1 MKQNPKQTNK
11 CLKNEENKQSTGEE
25 QSFGS
30 QSEKNHVSM
39 TLLSRCIPAELK
51 EEVDYPDLSGK
62 KRKGRLPPAKSTKS
76 SRLVQQCREAPS
88 GDEVAK
94 RASVEEF
101 KMKRF
106 LSVESKVKVYRD
118 LR

>member
-1 MKQNPKQTNK
+1 MKQNPKQMNK

-25 QSFGS
+25 RSFGIS
-30 QSEKNHVSM
+30 SKKNDASM
-39 TLLSRCIPAELK
+39 TVLLRCIPAELK

-62 KRKGRLPPAKSTKS
+62 KRKGRLPSAKSTKS

-94 RASVEEF
+94 RVSVEEF

-106 LSVESKVKVYRD
+106 FSVESKVKAYGES
-118 LR
+118 

>member
-1 MKQNPKQTNK
+1 
-11 CLKNEENKQSTGEE
+11 
-25 QSFGS
+25 
-30 QSEKNHVSM
+30 M

-88 GDEVAK
+88 GDEVAN

-106 LSVESKVKVYRD
+106 LSVESKVKVYRES
-118 LR
+118 